1 MKAKAGDMANH
12 SSRDRIAIDAKLR
25 ERVTDKI
32 GIMTRALDAVTV
44 APTNR
49 KLDELRAAA
58 DHLMRAVGRV
68 LIEIEFQRG
77 SRRSNHH

>member
-1 MKAKAGDMANH
+1 MADH
-12 SSRDRIAIDAKLR
+12 SSRDRSAIDAKLR
-25 ERVTDKI
+25 QRVADEIK
-32 GIMTRALDAVTV
+32 IMTRALDAATV

-49 KLDELRAAA
+49 KLDELRAAS